1 MTIDLLQRGVE
12 LFNAGRY
19 WEAHEV
25 WEEEWTPDRHGPDR
39 GFHKGLIQ
47 IAAGCLHAT
56 RENRRGTVNKW
67 RSGLTYLQPYLPA
80 HRGLD
85 LEALAVAVAGQLA
98 RVEASGDRWPE
109 LQLPE
114 IHAAR
119 HE

>member
-1 MTIDLLQRGVE
+1 MTTDLLWRGVE

-19 WEAHEV
+19 WDAHEV

-56 RENRRGTVNKW
+56 RQNRRGTVNKW
-67 RSGLTYLQPYLPA
+67 RSGLAYLQVYLPA

-85 LEALAVAVAGQLA
+85 LETLSRAIADQLA
-98 RVEASGDRWPE
+98 RVEESPDGWPE
-109 LQLPE
+109 LQLPLIAPAPQE
-114 IHAAR
+114 
-119 HE
+119 